1 MCVLGTIESERTTM
15 GVECGQETGAEAV
28 NPPGENP
35 ELTKHIE
42 EAKKKMQE
50 LREKT
55 GQWSRRF
62 TQVHAL
68 TMHTAASRKDNDTPA
83 AVTSLHISRYTYLI
97 YNNIERLCTKIVYAC
112 RVVAH
117 IHMLVSAC
125 IHPSKEAIVR
135 GCTL

>member
-15 GVECGQETGAEAV
+15 GVECGQETGAEVV
-28 NPPGENP
+28 NPPEKNP

-55 GQWSRRF
+55 RQWSRRF

-97 YNNIERLCTKIVYAC
+97 YNNIEHLCTIIVYVC

-117 IHMLVSAC
+117 IIHAC
-125 IHPSKEAIVR
+125 ECLHTPSKEAIVR